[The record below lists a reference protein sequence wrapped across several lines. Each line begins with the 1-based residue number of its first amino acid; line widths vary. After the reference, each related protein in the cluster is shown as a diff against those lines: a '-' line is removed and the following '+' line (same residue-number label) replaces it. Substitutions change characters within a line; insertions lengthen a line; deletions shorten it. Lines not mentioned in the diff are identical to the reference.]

1 MTPDETINIVLVEDD
16 AGQAEL
22 MSYLLKDELTK
33 ITIIPNGRDALAYL
47 LVNDNVDI
55 VLMDNNLP
63 YMSGIEVIRELRLQ
77 KRQHAII
84 FVSADSDIKTVIKA
98 MREGALDFI
107 LKTSPD
113 FKAEIVKVVEKIYRL
128 QSKRKRQLELE
139 KQIRLSEE
147 NYRNLINKID
157 DFLFVLDEK
166 GIMLQ
171 VNNTVLN
178 RLHYLPEEI
187 LEKHVSVIHPPEQ
200 TNEVKSL
207 IEEMFAGNIRTSFIP
222 LFTSEGQRI
231 SVETR
236 INRSIWNGRNVL
248 FWLSKDI
255 TNLRNSEE
263 KFAKAFGASPS
274 GMTIS
279 LLNDGNFIDVNDSF
293 CSITGYHHDE
303 IIGKS
308 SKELNLYENY
318 EDRDKILNHVL
329 TNGFIRDFEVPLY
342 RKNREIVY
350 TIISA
355 DVFNI
360 GNELCLLTVVT
371 DISERK
377 KTEVAIRKMFDSL
390 QISESRFKALLNN
403 IPFLAWLIDKEG
415 RYLAVNG
422 PFSDFIGLPIYD
434 IIGKTMFELVD
445 QQVAEQYWDEDQKI
459 FEKRLPLYI
468 EETKELNGNKRWFE
482 TYKIPNFDQSGEM
495 VGITGISRDITEKKL
510 LEDEIMILH
519 THDVL
524 LKDISSNFLSLP
536 FNQTDRGIDDA
547 LDMLGK
553 YIKADHAQILLK
565 KSAKN
570 AFVNAYIWH
579 NDSSIAIT
587 LPTELKVSEMGWIN
601 EQLEQFE
608 YVHVNNTDNLPL
620 EALSSKKF
628 NRRSIGSFIC
638 VSLLSGENNVIGYLF
653 FFSSERNKNWKS
665 DTRKLVAKVSDIISR
680 TIEHQKWRESL
691 KASEER
697 LQVSLKAGNN
707 GLWDWNYKTG
717 EIYFTA
723 TSFEMLGFTE
733 IKDSMHIEGW
743 EEMRHPEDNEIAEL
757 NLQSHIKGLTA
768 YYEVEQRLRTATDN
782 YKWVLTRGK
791 IIEWDKNGKPLRIM
805 GVNTDIDKIKT
816 MESELINAKAEA
828 ERANV
833 AKTLFLANM
842 SHEIRTPMNG
852 IIGLSKLMQKTKL
865 DTQQENYLHAIVDSA
880 DNLLVIINDILD
892 FSKINAGRMQLEK
905 ISFRIDKLI
914 ISTIKSL
921 EYKAKDKGIDLT
933 YSIDTRI
940 NQVMMGDP
948 VRINQILIN
957 LIGNALKFT
966 NDGYIKLEINLIKK
980 EKSQN
985 YIKFVVSDSGIGID
999 KDKQAMIFESFS
1011 QEDESVNRK
1020 FGGTGLG
1027 LAICKQLIEMMD
1039 GYIGLESIKDVGSKF
1054 FFTIPLPDG
1063 DPTMLSEEAD
1073 KEIQNADLSAL
1084 KILVAEDHKV
1094 NQYLIKSIFKN
1105 WNVEPDIAENG
1116 VVAIEML
1123 KKKTYDIILMDRQMP
1138 EMGGVEATKII
1149 REKLKL
1155 KIPIIALT
1163 AAALKG
1169 SKEQALEAGM
1179 NDYITKPFDPDDL
1192 LRKIITYVKPQ
1203 KIKTNVKKVSNNK
1216 LQEAP
1221 EKLYNLMSMSKMFG
1235 NNMTTIKEMIRL
1247 FITTTPPIW
1256 SELQTEYKQKNFEQ
1270 VSELAHK
1277 LKPSFDI
1284 MEILSLKQIIRD
1296 IESVSKNN
1304 DPDQKLKNLI
1314 NICDQ
1319 TLQKVI
1325 EQLGEDVTN
1334 MS

>member
-1 MTPDETINIVLVEDD
+1 MAPEETINIVLVEDD
-16 AGQAEL
+16 PGQAEL

-33 ITIIPNGRDALAYL
+33 ITIIANGRDALAYL
-47 LVNDNVDI
+47 LTNENVDI

-63 YMSGIEVIRELRLQ
+63 YMNGIEVIRQLRLQ

-98 MREGALDFI
+98 MREGAMDFI

-128 QSKRKRQLELE
+128 QSKRKLQLKLE
-139 KQIRLSEE
+139 KQIHVSEE
-147 NYRNLINKID
+147 NYRNLLDKID
-157 DFLFVLDEK
+157 DFLFVLDGK
-166 GIMLQ
+166 GYILQ
-171 VNNTVLN
+171 VNNTILN
-178 RLHYLPEEI
+178 KLHYSPEDI
-187 LEKHVSVIHPPEQ
+187 IDKHVSIIHPPEQ
-200 TNEVKSL
+200 KNEVESL

-222 LFTSEGQRI
+222 LFTSKGERI

-248 FWLSKDI
+248 FGLSKDI
-255 TNLRNSEE
+255 TSLQNSEE

-279 LLNDGNFIDVNDSF
+279 ILNTGMFIDVNDSF
-293 CSITGYHHDE
+293 CRITGYNHDE
-303 IIGKS
+303 IIGKTS
-308 SKELNLYENY
+308 ELLNLYEHY
-318 EDRDKILNHVL
+318 TDRAKILNQVL
-329 TNGFIRDFEVPLY
+329 TNGYVRDFEVPLF
-342 RKNREIVY
+342 RKNSEIIY
-350 TIISA
+350 TIISG

-360 GNELCLLTVVT
+360 GNELCLLTVIT

-377 KTEVAIRKMFDSL
+377 KTEVAIQTMFDSL

-403 IPFLAWLIDKEG
+403 IPFLAWLKDKDG
-415 RYLAVNG
+415 KFLAVNG
-422 PFSDFIGLPIYD
+422 PFAEFIGKPISE
-434 IIGKTMFELVD
+434 IIGKTMFDLVAPEI
-445 QQVAEQYWDEDQKI
+445 AEQYWDEDQKI
-459 FEKRLPLYI
+459 FGEQLPLYI
-468 EETKELNGNKRWFE
+468 EETKDLHGNKRWFE
-482 TYKIPNFDQSGEM
+482 TYKIPNFDQSGEIM
-495 VGITGISRDITEKKL
+495 GITGISRDITEKKL
-510 LEDEIMILH
+510 LEDEITIIH

-536 FNQTDRGIDDA
+536 FNQTNQGIGDA
-547 LDMLGK
+547 LEMLGK
-553 YIKADHAQILLK
+553 YIKADHAQILLRSSK
-565 KSAKN
+565 G
-570 AFVNAYIWH
+570 AFVNAYVWH
-579 NDSSIAIT
+579 NETSIPIT
-587 LPTELKVSEMGWIN
+587 LPTELKVSEISWIN
-601 EQLEQFE
+601 EQLKQFE
-608 YVHVNNTDNLPL
+608 YIHVNNTDELPPD
-620 EALSSKKF
+620 ALNPKKF
-628 NRRSIGSFIC
+628 NRHSIGSFIC
-638 VSLLSGENNVIGYLF
+638 VSLLSGENNAIGYLF
-653 FFSSERNKNWKS
+653 FISSERNKNWKS
-665 DTRKLVAKVSDIISR
+665 DTRKLISKVADIISR
-680 TIEHQKWRESL
+680 TIEHHKWRESL
-691 KASEER
+691 KASEEQ
-697 LQVSLKAGNN
+697 LQVALKAGNN

-733 IKDSMHIEGW
+733 IKEGMHIEGW
-743 EEMRHPEDNEIAEL
+743 EEIRHPEDNEIAEL

-768 YYEVEQRLRTATDN
+768 FYEVEQRLRTASDN

-791 IIEWDKNGKPLRIM
+791 IIEGDKNGKPLRIM
-805 GVNTDIDKIKT
+805 GVNTDIDKIKM
-816 MESELINAKAEA
+816 MEAELKNAKAEA
-828 ERANV
+828 DRANV

-852 IIGLSKLMQKTKL
+852 IMGLSKLMQKTKL
-865 DTQQENYLHAIVDSA
+865 DSQQENYLHAIVDSA

-914 ISTIKSL
+914 TSAIKSL
-921 EYKAKDKGIDLT
+921 DYKAKDKGIDLSH
-933 YSIDTRI
+933 SIDKRI
-940 NQVMMGDP
+940 NQVLMGDP

-957 LIGNALKFT
+957 LIGNSLKFT
-966 NDGYIKLEINLIKK
+966 DEGYIKLEISLIKK
-980 EKSQN
+980 EKGLN
-985 YIKFVVSDSGIGID
+985 YIRFVVSDTGIGID
-999 KDKQAMIFESFS
+999 KEKQAMIFESFS

-1039 GYIGLESIKDVGSKF
+1039 GYIGLESTKNVGSKF

-1073 KEIQNADLSAL
+1073 KVIQNADLSAL

-1094 NQYLIKSIFKN
+1094 NQYLIKSIFKT

-1116 VVAIEML
+1116 AIAIEML
-1123 KKKTYDIILMDRQMP
+1123 KTKTYDIVLMDRQMP
-1138 EMGGVEATKII
+1138 EMGGVEATRII
-1149 REKLKL
+1149 REKMKL
-1155 KIPIIALT
+1155 KVPIIAVT

-1179 NDYITKPFDPDDL
+1179 NDYVTKPFDPEDL
-1192 LRKIITYVKPQ
+1192 LRKILTYVKPK
-1203 KIKTNVKKVSNNK
+1203 KIKTNVKQVSK
-1216 LQEAP
+1216 ETVQVSP
-1221 EKLYNLMSMSKMFG
+1221 EKLYNLMGMSKMFG
-1235 NNMTTIKEMIRL
+1235 NNMNTIKEMIRL

-1256 SELQTEYKQKNFEQ
+1256 NELQTEYKKKNFEQ
-1270 VSELAHK
+1270 VSDLAHK

-1284 MEILSLKQIIRD
+1284 MEVVSLKQIIRD
-1296 IESVSKNN
+1296 IESISKDN
-1304 DPDQKLKNLI
+1304 DPDQKLKSLI

-1319 TLQKVI
+1319 TLQKVV